1 MTDEVPTDSTP
12 FSAIPR
18 NCVTRDERERVIAP
32 QATLR
37 GASSRTAGVLS
48 HCVAALMHPKG
59 AAAPKLRICPSSP
72 FVDDPTR
79 FRVS

>member
-1 MTDEVPTDSTP
+1 MTDEVPTDSSP

-37 GASSRTAGVLS
+37 GASSRRGVLFP
-48 HCVAALMHPKG
+48 LRGG
-59 AAAPKLRICPSSP
+59 AHASEGGRRTKTANLS
-72 FVDDPTR
+72 V
-79 FRVS
+79 